1 MVRLATRVLLLFVA
15 AFALACTDTP
25 TATAPQLTP
34 GEEMTLVQAESDIRW
49 SAGCP
54 TLGSINL
61 LAHLLFRQDRD
72 ERGWMAER
80 LGGLGN
86 EVRGRRRDRVQA
98 RAHAIVEWLLARQRA
113 GTFRGTDAQL
123 AALINAIYCFAG
135 IDLSIGSAS
144 NTELILPSDQ
154 PQTVTTTNGE
164 AGVQLPANPV
174 TEPTLLTVTQLP
186 DTFGNAGLLDT
197 KLDQYPGFLM
207 ITAQSEG
214 NTPLAKP
221 VVVGVCASGVIPQ
234 EVRDRLRL
242 GHGKSTGFEI
252 AQPGNADFLNCPN
265 QVADAGAAPLWKR
278 LASAMLP
285 QQLHA
290 AAMFAGGGVG
300 GTVTE
305 FSPFAPVDPEL
316 SFGGGVGGTVTEFTR
331 SKMSMPS
338 LTSPAASALGICSPI
353 EGATGSPLRDE
364 CRPYVQLTTRLG
376 TPFIGVPVTWS
387 VTAGG
392 GGVAPNPG
400 SCGTLGASAVS
411 STGVTGRT
419 GICWTL
425 GSVGANQVTATPSL
439 GGDAVAGVTFSP
451 AVFTFDATANPAA
464 GLVFVGQP
472 APVSP
477 AYPPLSLTLMV
488 VDKNGERVHAS
499 QDRIFVTINKNTF
512 DDGRTELNPK
522 AVDGLA
528 TATFTILTLDTGY
541 QLAAS
546 SLFLAPPSAPALSD
560 VFEVVASFP
569 VTIQIVGGNGQTGL
583 AGAPLTTAPRVRVT
597 DRYGNIVVGAGVRWA
612 VVSEGGGSVSSAT
625 SVTNALGEATTNWTI
640 ALGSNNLR
648 AYLLEGSLQYTT
660 FAANGIAP

>member
-25 TATAPQLTP
+25 TATAPQFTP

-72 ERGWMAER
+72 DRGWIADR

-86 EVRGRRRDRVQA
+86 EVRGRRRDRIQA

-144 NTELILPSDQ
+144 NTELILPSDE
-154 PQTVTTTNGE
+154 PQTVTTTDGA

-186 DTFGNAGLLDT
+186 DTFGTSGLLDT

-214 NTPLAKP
+214 NAPLAKP

-234 EVRDRLRL
+234 AVRDRLRL
-242 GHGKSTGFEI
+242 GHGASTGFEI
-252 AQPGNADFLNCPN
+252 AQPANADFLSCPN
-265 QVADAGAAPLWKR
+265 QVAEAGTTPLWKR

-290 AAMFAGGGVG
+290 YQEFSGGGVG

-338 LTSPAASALGICSPI
+338 LTSPNASALGICSPI

-376 TPFIGVPVTWS
+376 TPFIGVPVTWN

-392 GGVAPNPG
+392 GVVAPNPG
-400 SCGTLGASAVS
+400 ACGTLGASALT

-464 GLVFVGQP
+464 GLVFIGQP

-522 AVDGLA
+522 AVNGIA

-546 SLFLAPPSAPALSD
+546 TSFLAPPMAPALSS

-569 VTIQIVGGNGQTGL
+569 YTIEIVGGNGQTGP
-583 AGAPLTTAPRVRVT
+583 AGAPLAIAPRVRVT

-640 ALGSNNLR
+640 APGANNLR
-648 AYLLEGSLQYTT
+648 AYLQEGSLQYTT
-660 FAANGIAP
+660 FAATGIAP